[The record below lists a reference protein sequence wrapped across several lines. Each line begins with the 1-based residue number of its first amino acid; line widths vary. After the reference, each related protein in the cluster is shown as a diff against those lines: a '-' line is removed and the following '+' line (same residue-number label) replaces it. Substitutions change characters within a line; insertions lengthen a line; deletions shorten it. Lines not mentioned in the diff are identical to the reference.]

1 MTITQDTKFIKPLI
15 STIQQLRKADSN
27 NDGVTS
33 STNTNTPSNDLA
45 SQLLSSFYEYLA
57 ISSLGSNQ
65 LILMGGNGKD
75 KRRGSMVPPSHNGI
89 YGGVPLLDIARWI
102 EYLDLV
108 QTIVEDQSLDPRVS
122 IPDIIFETE
131 I

>member
-15 STIQQLRKADSN
+15 STIQQLRKADSIS
-27 NDGVTS
+27 DGVT
-33 STNTNTPSNDLA
+33 TTNTPSNDLA

-65 LILMGGNGKD
+65 LILMGGNGKG

-122 IPDIIFETE
+122 IP
-131 I
+131 